1 MKTARSGKHRVVA
14 MAAAAIFFMGGSVWA
29 AQLELT
35 LQESI
40 DLALRQNPSM
50 SIAQFQLDAAKA
62 DVSKARGA
70 FGPSLDAST
79 TGTYYGE
86 DRRQTTGSGYTRD
99 AYSAKLSLSL
109 PLYSGGKLEGS
120 LGQAKANKVYYE
132 QGYEKTKQQL
142 IEDVTEAYF
151 SILQAKDKVKLS
163 EESVADMQSHLNN
176 TQAFFQAGTV
186 PKSDVLRAEVELAQ
200 NKQNLIKAQNSY
212 NLAIAALNNLL
223 GLDYQSEI
231 VIKDT
236 LTYNKV
242 DVKLDQCIQTA
253 LVKRPEIEQAKSK
266 IKAAD
271 EGIKVAKSGRHPTI
285 SMSGSYGWSGT
296 EYPPPD
302 DDSWSVTVAA
312 ELNLFDS
319 NVTKASVAKAKA
331 NKAEAESA
339 FKQTT
344 DNITLEVKQS
354 FLNMRE
360 AEERIQTSLKAV
372 EQAKE
377 DLHIAEVRYAA
388 GVGTNIEV
396 MDAQV
401 ALTQAKTNYT
411 EALYDYNVGKASL
424 SRAVGEEIK

>member
-14 MAAAAIFFMGGSVWA
+14 MATAAIFLMGGSVWA
-29 AQLELT
+29 AQLDLT

-40 DLALRQNPSM
+40 DLALRQNPGM
-50 SIAQFQLDAAKA
+50 SIAQSQLDAAQA

-79 TGTYYGE
+79 GGTYYGE
-86 DRRQTTGSGYTRD
+86 RKATLDNERDSYT
-99 AYSAKLSLSL
+99 AKLSVSL
-109 PLYSGGKLEGS
+109 PLYSGGKLEGA

-132 QGYEKTKQQL
+132 KGYEKTKQQL
-142 IEDVTEAYF
+142 VKDVTEAYF

-223 GLDYQSEI
+223 GLDYRNEI

-236 LTYNKV
+236 LTYSKV
-242 DVKLDQCIQTA
+242 DVNLDQCIQTA
-253 LVKRPEIEQAKSK
+253 LVKRPEITQAESQ
-266 IKAAD
+266 IQAAD
-271 EGIKVAKSGRHPTI
+271 EGIKVAKSGRHPTV
-285 SMSGSYGWSGT
+285 SLSGAYGWSGT

-302 DDSWSVTVAA
+302 DDSWSVMVAA

-319 NVTKASVAKAKA
+319 NVTKAGVSKAKA

-339 FKQTT
+339 FRQTT

-372 EQAKE
+372 EQARE

-424 SRAVGEEIK
+424 TRAVGEEIK